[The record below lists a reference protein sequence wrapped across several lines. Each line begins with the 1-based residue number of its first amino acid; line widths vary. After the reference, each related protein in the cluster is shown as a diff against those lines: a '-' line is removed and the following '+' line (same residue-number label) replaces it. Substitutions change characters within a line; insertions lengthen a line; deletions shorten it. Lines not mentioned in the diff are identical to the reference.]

1 MYLLLISILINV
13 FTIKF
18 LYCTGRGIP
27 NILAIQNKYIDHP
40 LIPSA
45 DEAGSLYEESGG
57 SLTIFSKYGED
68 PLAGREDLMST
79 RMERFSE
86 VWPSFENIYHN
97 LVNDD
102 GRFFRDAL
110 FFYIDLTMQLN
121 AQL

>member
-1 MYLLLISILINV
+1 MA
-13 FTIKF
+13 T
-18 LYCTGRGIP
+18 
-27 NILAIQNKYIDHP
+27 QNNQTKHIDHS
-40 LIPSA
+40 LVPSA

-57 SLTIFSKYGED
+57 SLTIFSEYGED
-68 PLAGREDLMST
+68 PLAGREDMMRA

-86 VWPSFENIYHN
+86 DWPSFENIYHN

-110 FFYIDLTMQLN
+110 ILYIDLTMQLN